1 MDLFSLLLYRLC
13 TVVLLI
19 FLMVEFK
26 SLECLKWERTYVC
39 ADGFQK
45 IPTLSSELTFFKY

>member
-19 FLMVEFK
+19 FLIVEFK

-39 ADGFQK
+39 ADGFQT
-45 IPTLSSELTFFKY
+45 IPTLSSELTFF